1 MYVSNGKIKSKRP
14 EGLWRI
20 PWLLWTI
27 LNFIGFFFTSMCG
40 ESKKKKLKRPK
51 PPSRRPSLPRN
62 IRSFKPG
69 ECQPKGG

>member
-14 EGLWRI
+14 EGIWRI
-20 PWLLWTI
+20 NWLLWTI
-27 LNFIGFFFTSMCG
+27 INFFGFFFSSMCK

-51 PPSRRPSLPRN
+51 PPARRPRRRSN

-69 ECQPKGG
+69 ECQSKGG

>member
-1 MYVSNGKIKSKRP
+1 MYVKNGEIKSKRP

-27 LNFIGFFFTSMCG
+27 INFFGFFFTSMCKD
-40 ESKKKKLKRPK
+40 SKKTKRLNKPPPK
-51 PPSRRPSLPRN
+51 PRRGSN

-69 ECQPKGG
+69 ECQSKG

>member
-27 LNFIGFFFTSMCG
+27 LNFFGFFFTSMCG

-51 PPSRRPSLPRN
+51 PPSERPRRTN

-69 ECQPKGG
+69 ECQSKGG

>member
-27 LNFIGFFFTSMCG
+27 INFIGFFFTSMCG

-51 PPSRRPSLPRN
+51 PPSRRPRRRSN